1 VYNGVSASDTR
12 RPNLTRKLW
21 CLFKDNRISG
31 FPTISVIIPAYN
43 CASTIFK
50 AVGSVLDQTY
60 AGPLE
65 VIVVND
71 GSPDTK
77 ELESALVP
85 FNDRLRYIKQQ
96 NRGVSLARN
105 AGILAATGDWLAFLD
120 GDDSWYP
127 NALETLFGV
136 AGDQWDMVY
145 GNGDIVGAGCAPGEK
160 YTDWSPSSGEVTPE
174 SLISGKCCVLTS
186 SVLVKRRTVIEAGM
200 FDPSL
205 HHSEDFELWMRIALN
220 GGRITFTTESLMR
233 RVAHTGSQSADRS
246 KMEAGVVKV
255 CERVLARK
263 DASAELKIVTAAR
276 LRRAK
281 RSSWKYKVKQ
291 SPRLY
296 SVTKNPVWCYFRHTR
311 TDGVCLSCN
320 RSWKLS

>member
-1 VYNGVSASDTR
+1 VVATN
-12 RPNLTRKLW
+12 
-21 CLFKDNRISG
+21 NRLSG
-31 FPTISVIIPAYN
+31 FPTISVVIPAYN
-43 CASTIFK
+43 CASTILK
-50 AVGSVLDQTY
+50 AVESVLDQTY
-60 AGPLE
+60 AGPVE

-105 AGILAATGDWLAFLD
+105 AGILASTGDWLAFLD
-120 GDDSWYP
+120 ADDFWYP
-127 NALETLFGV
+127 HCLENLFGT
-136 AGDQWDMVY
+136 AGEQWDMVY
-145 GNGDIVGAGCAPGEK
+145 GNADVIGPGCAPGEK

-186 SVLVKRRTVIEAGM
+186 NILVKTRTVIEAGM

-220 GGRITFTTESLMR
+220 GGRITFTPESLMR
-233 RVAHTGSQSADRS
+233 RVAHAGSQSQDRS

-255 CERVLARK
+255 CERVLTRK
-263 DASAELKIVTAAR
+263 DASAELKFVTAAR
-276 LRRAK
+276 LRSAK

-296 SVTKNPVWCYFRHTR
+296 LVTRNPVWCYFRHNR
-311 TDGVCLSCN
+311 IDSVCPSCN
-320 RSWKLS
+320 RSWKRS